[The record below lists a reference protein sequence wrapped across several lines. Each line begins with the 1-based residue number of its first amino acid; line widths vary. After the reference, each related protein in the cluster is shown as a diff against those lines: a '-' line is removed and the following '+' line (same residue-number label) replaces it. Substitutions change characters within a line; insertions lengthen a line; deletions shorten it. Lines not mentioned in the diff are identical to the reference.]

1 MELFDL
7 EKIEEEE
14 DDRPKIAIV
23 GKPNAGKSS
32 LINNL
37 LGENRVIVSDVA
49 GTTEMR
55 LTQKLFTMAR
65 NMCLLILPDSDGRV
79 KLRKILNAT
88 VLFAQ
93 LQQLSARMWSF

>member
-37 LGENRVIVSDVA
+37 LGENRYCF
-49 GTTEMR
+49 GCC
-55 LTQKLFTMAR
+55 R
-65 NMCLLILPDSDGRV
+65 NNKGYD
-79 KLRKILNAT
+79 
-88 VLFAQ
+88 
-93 LQQLSARMWSF
+93 